1 MSDWEHLPKPE
12 GVGDISDTED
22 GFEVSISIPTDEDG
36 YFGRECPACEAP
48 FKMRHDEYEALPDE
62 IELTCPYCGHRE
74 EHSAFMS
81 SAQHARV
88 MAAAEGLA
96 EQWLHGQVNDML
108 SRTFGQRSSRPR
120 RSDSFISIDWSY
132 TPGTP
137 PPVRDLPAAVEEQT
151 RRIVEC
157 STCGNHHAV
166 YSATSFCPVCGP
178 RPATEK
184 VLEAITAARE
194 ALAVEDRLGEDE
206 RETLRAAGVF
216 ERFAV
221 DAIESTASLFE
232 MFAREQFTR
241 RVADA
246 ETRTAGKGNIFQ
258 RLDDTAQLFAD
269 HAGIDVVELAGGER
283 WSRLKRAFARR
294 HVLTHNG
301 GIVDE
306 KFLDRVPDSSLR
318 LGQRLVVRR
327 ADAVQA
333 LDELEA
339 LVRAVH
345 AG

>member
-1 MSDWEHLPKPE
+1 M
-12 GVGDISDTED
+12 
-22 GFEVSISIPTDEDG
+22 
-36 YFGRECPACEAP
+36 
-48 FKMRHDEYEALPDE
+48 
-62 IELTCPYCGHRE
+62 
-74 EHSAFMS
+74 
-81 SAQHARV
+81 
-88 MAAAEGLA
+88 
-96 EQWLHGQVNDML
+96 
-108 SRTFGQRSSRPR
+108 
-120 RSDSFISIDWSY
+120 
-132 TPGTP
+132 
-137 PPVRDLPAAVEEQT
+137 
-151 RRIVEC
+151 
-157 STCGNHHAV
+157 
-166 YSATSFCPVCGP
+166 
-178 RPATEK
+178 
-184 VLEAITAARE
+184 LEAITAARE

-221 DAIESTASLFE
+221 DAIQSTASLFE

-301 GIVDE
+301 GIVDQ
-306 KFLDRVPDSSLR
+306 KFLDRAPDSSLR

-333 LDELEA
+333 LDDLQA